1 MAHETATWRS
11 ADLPDSCAT
20 LEVPIVDPGLYH
32 VVGEVARG
40 GVGRI
45 LEAVDT
51 RLQREVAIKELIH
64 PDRNRARF
72 IREAMLTARLQHPG
86 IVAVHEVGLFKDG
99 GPFIAMKLVRGESLR
114 DAVRK
119 RATLAERMEL
129 LGAVL
134 AVVDAVAYAHS
145 QRVIHRDLKPAN
157 VLLGKFGEVVVVDWG
172 LAKHLD
178 VADTPGEAAA
188 DAPAE
193 ALPASSGGGETTALG
208 TIVGTPAYMPPE
220 QALGRHVDE
229 RADVYA
235 LGALLYQVLTG
246 APPITGDTAQ
256 EVIAKLLSSRPL
268 PVAERVPEVPA
279 DLAVIVDKAMRPDAA
294 QRYRDAAELAADLR
308 RFQLGQMLSVPREE
322 LEHDPAIERAFDD
335 ELRDRAHAALQ
346 LLGILAIPSLAAF
359 SLVPRLYHGAFV
371 ARDLWP
377 RAATMLALA
386 VIWGLGRTPFGKRW
400 SQQRGVAFLLVVGIF
415 FVVVNVAEKN
425 AIGWFT
431 ASTLL
436 ACLGCMMLP
445 LTPRL
450 VFVAVGP
457 LTLFATVEAIL
468 SGLPLLGVQTI
479 VQVCLVGT
487 GSLITFVAGSTS
499 FRVRRAE
506 FYNRHRLQLA
516 NERLARFDR
525 SIR

>member
-20 LEVPIVDPGLYH
+20 LEVAVIDPGLYH
-32 VVGEVARG
+32 IVGEVARG

-45 LEAVDT
+45 MEAVDT

-64 PDRNRARF
+64 PDKNQARF

-86 IVAVHEVGLFKDG
+86 IVAVHEVGVFKDG

-119 RATLAERMEL
+119 RTTLAERMEL

-178 VADTPGEAAA
+178 VAE
-188 DAPAE
+188 APAE
-193 ALPASSGGGETTALG
+193 ALPASGGSDTTALG
-208 TIVGTPAYMPPE
+208 AIVGTPAYMPPE

-235 LGALLYQVLTG
+235 LGGLLYQVLTG
-246 APPITGDTAQ
+246 APPITGDSAQ
-256 EVIAKLLSSRPL
+256 EVIAKLLSTRPL

-279 DLAVIVDKAMRPDAA
+279 DLAVIVDKAMHADAA

-322 LEHDPAIERAFDD
+322 LEHDPVIEAAFED
-335 ELRDRAHAALQ
+335 ELRNQTLAALQ
-346 LLGILAIPSLAAF
+346 LLGVLAMPSIAAF

-377 RAATMLALA
+377 RAVTMLALA
-386 VIWGLGRTPFGKRW
+386 VIWWLGRTPFGKRW
-400 SQQRGVAFLLVVGIF
+400 SQQLGVAFLLVVGVF
-415 FVVVNVAEKN
+415 FVVVNVAERN

-436 ACLGCMMLP
+436 ACLGCMMMP
-445 LTPRL
+445 LRPRL
-450 VFVAVGP
+450 VLLTVGS
-457 LTLFATVEAIL
+457 LTVFAALEAIL
-468 SGLPLLGVQTI
+468 SGLHPLAVQTI
-479 VQVCLVGT
+479 VQVALVGT
-487 GSLITFVAGSTS
+487 GSLITFVAGSSS

-506 FYNRHRLQLA
+506 LYNRHRLQRA